1 MGHDFIPSV
10 AANSQPLSIV
20 TDKKK
25 TGAPDESAAAKGT
38 EEDWESELTN
48 ELDDFEVSHECTE
61 ARNLRLP
68 LRPLRKK
75 TNEGEAREFGRC
87 ARISMLTH
95 RSVFVAAHN
104 RWKTTIWTTWNLT
117 ARRKTL
123 NENSRTCWLR
133 KTES

>member
-1 MGHDFIPSV
+1 MDHDFIPSI
-10 AANSQPLSIV
+10 AANSQPLFIV

-25 TGAPDESAAAKGT
+25 ANTPNESAAAKGA
-38 EEDWESELTN
+38 EEDWEAELTN
-48 ELDDFEVSHECTE
+48 ELDDFEVSHERAT
-61 ARNLRLP
+61 P
-68 LRPLRKK
+68 LGPPACPLRKQK
-75 TNEGEAREFGRC
+75 SEGGSKFCRC

-104 RWKTTIWTTWNLT
+104 RWKTTIWTTWSLT

-133 KTES
+133 KTEFF